1 MPAPRS
7 TPIWKKTLPVAALV
21 LALVACLAGFR
32 IWKQQLEDAPVDA
45 LYRDYLAYVAA
56 RVPAADLHLRRYY
69 QRYGRDTVAARHFKP
84 ICRSVTA
91 MADQQALDLGA
102 SEWHTLAGSCRWPLS
117 NDEIHLLP

>member
-1 MPAPRS
+1 MS
-7 TPIWKKTLPVAALV
+7 ALV

-32 IWKQQLEDAPVDA
+32 LWKQQLEEAPVDA

-56 RVPAADLHLRRYY
+56 RVPAADLHLKRYH
-69 QRYGRDTVAARHFKP
+69 QRYGRDTVAAKHFKP

-102 SEWHTLAGSCRWPLS
+102 SEWHTLAGSCRTRMS
-117 NDEIHLLP
+117 SDEIHLLP